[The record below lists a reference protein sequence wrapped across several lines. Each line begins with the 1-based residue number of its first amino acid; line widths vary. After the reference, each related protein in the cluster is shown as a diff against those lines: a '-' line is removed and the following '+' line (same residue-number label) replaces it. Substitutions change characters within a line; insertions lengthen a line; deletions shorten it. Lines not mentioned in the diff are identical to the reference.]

1 MSVARFSVKNYQFT
15 VVLFVMA
22 ALIGVS
28 AFRSVPR
35 AEDPSFPIPIFTVVA
50 VYPGASP
57 GDVEQLVVDP
67 VEERINELDDLKK
80 VDTRVNDGLAVMRV
94 EFDAD
99 VDADDK
105 YEEVLRQ
112 INAVRPEL
120 PADLYSLDVNKAN
133 SSEVNVVQVALVSE
147 TAPYR
152 DLADLAERLEDRL
165 ETVAGVKEAETHAYP
180 EREVR
185 VSVDLGRLAQLR
197 IPVGQVIAAIQ
208 SDNANVP
215 GGAVDVGRRRFS
227 VKTSGTYAS
236 LEQVQGTV
244 LRAADGRL
252 VLLRD
257 VAEVAWGY
265 AEEAYV
271 GRYNGRRAVFVT
283 ANMKDGQNIAAVR
296 PALWA
301 ELDRFERAVPKTVA
315 VERGFDQA
323 ENVSRRLSRLGVD
336 FAIAILLV
344 LVTLLPL
351 GLRAAVIVMISIP
364 LSLAIGLSLLSFAG
378 YTLNQL
384 SIVGFVIALGLLVD
398 DSIVVI
404 ENIARFLREGA
415 TRREAAIKATEQ
427 IGAAVLGCTA
437 TLIFAFVPLLVL
449 PGAAGD
455 YIRSMPLA
463 VIFTVLASLVV
474 SLTIIP
480 FLASLVLKEETGAHA
495 AEGNRQVAEGNVFLR
510 ALNRA
515 IQRTYAPVLH
525 RALARPKTTVAA
537 AGLLFVGSVLLV
549 PAVGFSLF
557 PKAGLPQFRVTVE
570 TPDGS
575 ALAETDRAARLA
587 EAALVGHPSVRA
599 VMTNVGHGNPQVY
612 YNVTPAEERSN
623 VGELFVTLGAYDEA
637 RTPVWLDSLRRR
649 FAAYPNARI
658 EVKEYEN
665 GPPIDAPIA
674 MRLTGENLDTLRT
687 LAARVESLLVST
699 AGTMYVNNPVRVNR
713 TDLRVEVDAAKAGLF
728 GVSPAEVDRTVRLA
742 LAGLPAGNF
751 READGDE
758 YAITVRSP
766 AQGAG
771 GRQAVEALD
780 GVYVSA
786 SGGGAAVPLRQVAR
800 VRFAASP
807 PTIQHYDRER
817 AVTVSAYVQTGYNTD
832 RLTKQTMA
840 ALDAWAWP
848 AGYGYTPGGEYE
860 SRQESFGGLGTA
872 VIVTV
877 FGILAILVLEFRT
890 FRSTLI
896 VASVIPL
903 GVVGGI
909 VALLLTG
916 YTFSFMAVIGFV
928 ALTGIEIKNSILLVD
943 FTNQLRAEGR
953 GLDEAVEEA
962 GRVRFLPI
970 VLTTMTAI
978 GGLLPLALQRSSLYS
993 PLAWVIIG
1001 GLVSS
1006 TVLARLVTPVM
1017 YKLLAPAVEPAGAA
1031 SPGDDGRAG
1040 APVGVPVPA

>member
-1 MSVARFSVKNYQFT
+1 MSLARFSVKNYQFT
-15 VVLFVMA
+15 IVLFVMA
-22 ALIGVS
+22 ALVGWS
-28 AFRSVPR
+28 SYRSIPR
-35 AEDPSFPIPIFTVVA
+35 AEDPSFPVPIFTVVA

-57 GDVEQLVVDP
+57 TDVEQLVVDP
-67 VEERINELDDLKK
+67 LEERINELDDLKQ
-80 VDTRVNDGLAVMRV
+80 VDTRVNDGLAVLRI
-94 EFDAD
+94 EFDAS
-99 VDADDK
+99 VDADRK

-120 PADLYSLDVNKAN
+120 PSDLYSLDVNKAT

-147 TAPYR
+147 RAPYR

-165 ETVAGVKEAETHAYP
+165 ETVAGVKEAEAHAYP

-215 GGAVDVGRRRFS
+215 GGSVDVGRRRFS

-236 LEQVQGTV
+236 LEQVQHTV

-252 VLLRD
+252 VLLKD
-257 VAEVAWGY
+257 VADVAWGY

-283 ANMKDGQNIAAVR
+283 ANMKDGENIAAVR
-296 PALWA
+296 PGLWA
-301 ELDRFERAVPKTVA
+301 ELDRFERGVPNAVTL
-315 VERGFDQA
+315 ERGFDQA
-323 ENVSRRLSRLGVD
+323 ENVSRRLSRLGFD

-364 LSLAIGLSLLSFAG
+364 LSLAIGLSVLSFTG

-415 TRREAAIKATEQ
+415 TRREAAIRATEQ

-437 TLIFAFVPLLVL
+437 TLVFAFIPLLVL

-463 VIFTVLASLVV
+463 VIYTVLASMVV

-480 FLASLVLKEETGAHA
+480 FLASLILKEETGGHA
-495 AEGNRQVAEGNVFLR
+495 AEGNALLR
-510 ALNRA
+510 ALNRG
-515 IQRTYAPVLH
+515 IERTYAPVLR

-537 AGLLFVGSVLLV
+537 AALLFVGSVLLV

-575 ALAETDRAARLA
+575 ALAATDRAARFA

-612 YNVTPAEERSN
+612 YNVNPAEERSN
-623 VGELFVTLGAYDEA
+623 VGELFVTLRAYDEA
-637 RTPVWLDSLRRR
+637 QTPVWLDSLRRR

-687 LAARVESLLVST
+687 LAARVESLLART
-699 AGTMYVNNPVRVNR
+699 AGTMYVANPVRVNR
-713 TDLRVEVDAAKAGLF
+713 TDLRVDVDQAKAGLL
-728 GVSPAEVDRTVRLA
+728 GVSPVEVDRTVRLA
-742 LAGLPAGNF
+742 VAGLPAGNF

-766 AQGAG
+766 VQGPG
-771 GRQAVEALD
+771 GRQALEALD
-780 GVYVSA
+780 GVYVNSA
-786 SGGGAAVPLRQVAR
+786 SGAPVPLRQLAR

-807 PTIQHYDRER
+807 PTIQHFDRER
-817 AVTVSAYVQTGYNTD
+817 AVTVSAFVQTGYNTD
-832 RLTKQTMA
+832 RLTTQVMA
-840 ALDAWAWP
+840 ALDGWTWP
-848 AGYGYTPGGEYE
+848 AGYGYTAGGEYA

-872 VIVTV
+872 IIVTV

-916 YTFSFMAVIGFV
+916 YTLSFMAVIGFV
-928 ALTGIEIKNSILLVD
+928 ALIGIEIKNSILLVD
-943 FTNQLRAEGR
+943 FTNQLRADGR
-953 GLDEAVEEA
+953 ALDEAIEEA
-962 GRVRFLPI
+962 GRIRFLPI

-1006 TVLARLVTPVM
+1006 TILARLVTPVL
-1017 YKLLAPAVEPAGAA
+1017 YKLLAPAVEAAPAVAHSSGSGA
-1031 SPGDDGRAG
+1031 GVDLGG
-1040 APVGVPVPA
+1040 KTLAPLV